1 MKKILLAISLAFT
14 ISSGSAYADTVYCVN
29 CGNESTQ
36 YANYAQLY
44 QQTSNMI
51 QQLEVMRAQAAR
63 LSSDTPFSQTSDLL
77 KNIMSVVNQGQAIGY
92 DLGVITKKFEM
103 QYPGVKVNGSYFDEY
118 NKWSETT
125 ADSIKSALMA
135 AGLQMA
141 NFETES
147 ATADTLRTMN
157 KSATGQMQ
165 AIQIG
170 NAVSSEMLD
179 EMRKLR
185 QLNTSQMQA
194 HNAYLLG
201 DKQKSDTKEAQSKFL
216 LDQIRFD
223 RSVIKKSKKD

>member
-14 ISSGSAYADTVYCVN
+14 LSNGSASADTVYCVN
-29 CGNESTQ
+29 CGNEATQ

-63 LSSDTPFSQTSDLL
+63 LSSDTPFSQTSELL

-157 KSATGQMQ
+157 KSATGKMQ

-170 NAVSSEMLD
+170 NAVSSEVLD

-201 DKQKSDTKEAQSKFL
+201 DKQKSDTKEAQSKLL
-216 LDQIRFD
+216 LDQIKFD

>member
-51 QQLEVMRAQAAR
+51 QQLEVLRTQAAR

-103 QYPGVKVNGSYFDEY
+103 QYPGVKVKGSYFDEY
-118 NKWSETT
+118 SKWSETT

-201 DKQKSDTKEAQSKFL
+201 DKQKSDTKEAQSKLL
-216 LDQIRFD
+216 LDQIKFD